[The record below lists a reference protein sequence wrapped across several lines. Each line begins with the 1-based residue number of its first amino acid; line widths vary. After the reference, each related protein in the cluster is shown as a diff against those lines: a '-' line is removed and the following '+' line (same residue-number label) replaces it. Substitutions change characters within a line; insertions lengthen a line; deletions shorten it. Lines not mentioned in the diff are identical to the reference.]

1 MEGEREGERGGGRE
15 GRREGG
21 REGGKEGGRER
32 KRMGGKRGREK
43 RGDRGEGKE
52 TAWWEGGRVETN
64 MLNLAVMY
72 SNFTIAYPPNELEFH
87 DNLMMPVNRE
97 AMG

>member
-1 MEGEREGERGGGRE
+1 
-15 GRREGG
+15 
-21 REGGKEGGRER
+21 
-32 KRMGGKRGREK
+32 
-43 RGDRGEGKE
+43 
-52 TAWWEGGRVETN
+52 

-87 DNLMMPVNRE
+87 DILMMPVNHE